1 MYTPRYGMHYVT
13 QQTSTARLN
22 AIRQHR
28 ETTAGRSRA
37 MAPPSVVHAE
47 EAGALWRMLTTA
59 AVMFVVLL
67 GGVVAMW
74 AAGIA

>member
-1 MYTPRYGMHYVT
+1 MYTPRYGMHYVS

-22 AIRQHR
+22 AIRQQR

-37 MAPPSVVHAE
+37 MAPPSVHDE
-47 EAGALWRMLTTA
+47 EAGALWRMLTTV
-59 AVMFVVLL
+59 AVLFVVLL

-74 AAGIA
+74 AAGLS